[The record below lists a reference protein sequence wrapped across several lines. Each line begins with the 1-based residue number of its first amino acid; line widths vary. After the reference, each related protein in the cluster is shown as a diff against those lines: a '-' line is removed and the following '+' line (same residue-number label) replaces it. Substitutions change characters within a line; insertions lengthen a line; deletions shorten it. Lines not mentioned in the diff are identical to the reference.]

1 MTLRVDGDSY
11 PLRQKQSTQCHVS
24 IRLGK
29 RQKNEIC
36 PVGVVVC
43 ASGTQRKRK
52 KLHELK

>member
-1 MTLRVDGDSY
+1 MTFRVDGDTY
-11 PLRQKQSTQCHVS
+11 PLRQKQPTQCHVS

-43 ASGTQRKRK
+43 ASGTQ
-52 KLHELK
+52 